1 MEIEVDNKQPG
12 ILIVHEAYDPG
23 RVAHIDGR
31 PAPILRTNVLFR
43 GVVVGEGRQRV
54 TFHFEPLALAN
65 LRDALMGAL
74 GTPP

>member
-1 MEIEVDNKQPG
+1 MAGP
-12 ILIVHEAYDPG
+12 
-23 RVAHIDGR
+23 R
-31 PAPILRTNVLFR
+31 PSCAPNVLFR